1 MIALSISFLIVA
13 SIYLIFFVIISLT
26 FVGLFL
32 SELGL
37 WFSWMPL
44 AFIIASIPFLIL
56 SSVEYPRLDF
66 FLLLVGTL
74 LNLISYFRLMAPF
87 YRVNV
92 TNRRLRKVMRTSL
105 GDDYLNYIDP
115 ALKASVIKKV
125 RFRFSHYFSG
135 IHYKRIEECVTTVND
150 LIYKEVENESLK
162 LNVYYPK
169 KEGKHPIIIYI
180 HGGGWMRGSKDRFLE
195 LRILKRLAYMGFVVF
210 NIDYRLA
217 PLPTLATFREIPHDN
232 PTIREMVSD
241 VRASILFV
249 TKNTSKYNGDPN
261 SLFLFGRSAGA
272 HLALLTAFSCEDKFF
287 DMEGINCTI
296 HDFDITGVIAFY
308 PATDLVELDEFYDEG
323 PSIVF
328 KQSLYRS
335 TGAKM
340 EEAKNL
346 YEIFSPICYVTEENK
361 ERIPPVF
368 LAAGSKDRIFD
379 VYQSEELNEELQN
392 LGLTSVLL
400 ELPWA
405 NHAFD
410 AVINGPGGQLVFQ
423 YMSQFLAWSIT
434 RSRIKEIEEIAVKHG
449 LADVLSIEKLSII
462 QDLKK
467 GKTKDDITNSLRKQI
482 SETTT
487 QNESK
492 D

>member
-1 MIALSISFLIVA
+1 MLALSISFLVVA
-13 SIYLIFFVIISLT
+13 SILLTLFVIISFT

-37 WFSWMPL
+37 WFSWIPL

-56 SSVEYPRLDF
+56 SSVEYPRIDF
-66 FLLLVGTL
+66 FLLLVGAL

-87 YRVNV
+87 YRVNI
-92 TNRRLRKVMRTSL
+92 TNRRLRKAMRRSF
-105 GDDYLNYIDP
+105 GDDYLTYIDP
-115 ALKASVIKKV
+115 ALKSSVVKKV
-125 RFRFSHYFSG
+125 RFRLSHYFSG
-135 IHYKRIEECVTTVND
+135 IHYKRLEECVTTVD
-150 LIYKEVENESLK
+150 DVTYKEVENETLK
-162 LNVYYPK
+162 LNVYSPK
-169 KEGKHPIIIYI
+169 KEGKYPIIIYI

-217 PLPTLATFREIPHDN
+217 PIPNLATFQEIPHDN

-241 VRASILFV
+241 VRASILYV
-249 TKNTSKYNGDPN
+249 TKNALKYKGDTN

-287 DMEGINCTI
+287 DMEGIECSI
-296 HDFDITGVIAFY
+296 HDFDISGVIAFY
-308 PATDLVELDEFYDEG
+308 PATDLVELNEFYEDEG
-323 PSIVF
+323 SPVF

-335 TGAKM
+335 TGTTI
-340 EEAKNL
+340 EESRNL
-346 YEIFSPICYVTEENK
+346 YEIFSPISYVTEENL

-379 VYQSEELNEELQN
+379 VYQSEELNEELQK

-400 ELPWA
+400 EFPWA

-423 YMSQFLAWSIT
+423 YLSQFLAWTIT
-434 RSRIKEIEEIAVKHG
+434 RSRLKEIEVIAIKHG
-449 LADVLSIEKLSII
+449 LGEVLAMEKLNII
-462 QDLKK
+462 RNLRK
-467 GKTKDDITNSLRKQI
+467 GKPKDDITSSMQKQVSTRDHQKEI
-482 SETTT
+482 
-487 QNESK
+487 K

>member
-1 MIALSISFLIVA
+1 MHALTISFLVV
-13 SIYLIFFVIISLT
+13 SIILLIFFVIISFT

-37 WFSWMPL
+37 WFSWIPL
-44 AFIIASIPFLIL
+44 SFLIASIPFLIL
-56 SSVEYPRLDF
+56 YSAELHPRLDF
-66 FLLLVGTL
+66 FFLIVSSLF
-74 LNLISYFRLMAPF
+74 NLISYFRLMAPF
-87 YRVNV
+87 YRVNI
-92 TNRRLRKVMRTSL
+92 TNRRLRKVMKRSL
-105 GDDYLNYIDP
+105 GEDYLIYIDP
-115 ALKASVIKKV
+115 ALKSNIIKKV
-125 RFRFSHYFSG
+125 RFRLSHYFSG
-135 IHYKRIEECVTTVND
+135 INYKRIEEQVTTIDNV
-150 LIYKEVENESLK
+150 IYKEVDKESLA
-162 LNVYYPK
+162 LNVYSPK
-169 KEGKHPIIIYI
+169 KEGKYPIIIYI

-195 LRILKRLAYMGFVVF
+195 LRILKRLACMGFVVF

-217 PLPTLATFREIPHDN
+217 PLPNLQTFREIPHDN

-249 TKNTSKYNGDPN
+249 TKNASKYNGDPK

-272 HLALLTAFSCEDKFF
+272 HLALLTAFSCEEKFF

-296 HDFDITGVIAFY
+296 HDFDINGVIAFY
-308 PATDLVELDEFYDEG
+308 PATDLVELDKFYGEG
-323 PSIVF
+323 AGIIF

-335 TGAKM
+335 TGTKLEGAKS
-340 EEAKNL
+340 L
-346 YEIFSPICYVTEENK
+346 YEIFSPISYVNEKNL

-423 YMSQFLAWSIT
+423 YLSQFLVWAIT
-434 RSRIKEIEEIAVKHG
+434 RSRLKEIEEIVLKHG
-449 LADVLSIEKLSII
+449 LEDILSIEKLSII
-462 QDLKK
+462 HALKQ
-467 GKTKDDITNSLRKQI
+467 GKTEAEIANSFQKQK
-482 SETTT
+482 SEDNI
-487 QNESK
+487 QSK
-492 D
+492 SK

>member
-1 MIALSISFLIVA
+1 MFALSISFLIVA
-13 SIYLIFFVIISLT
+13 SILLIFFVIISLT

-37 WFSWMPL
+37 WFSWIPL

-56 SSVEYPRLDF
+56 SSVDYPRLDF

-87 YRVNV
+87 YRVDV
-92 TNRRLRKVMRTSL
+92 TNRRLRKVMRKSL

-115 ALKASVIKKV
+115 ALKSSVIKKV
-125 RFRFSHYFSG
+125 RFRLSHYFSG
-135 IHYKRIEECVTTVND
+135 IHYKRLEECVTTVND
-150 LIYKEVENESLK
+150 LIYKEVEKESLK

-169 KEGKHPIIIYI
+169 KEGKYPIIIYV

-217 PLPTLATFREIPHDN
+217 PIPNLATFREIPHDN

-241 VRASILFV
+241 VRASILYV
-249 TKNTSKYNGDPN
+249 TKNASKYKGDPK

-296 HDFDITGVIAFY
+296 HDFNIAGVIAFY
-308 PATDLVELDEFYDEG
+308 PATDLVELYEYYDGG
-323 PSIVF
+323 PEVF
-328 KQSLYRS
+328 KHSLYRS
-335 TGAKM
+335 TGTRI
-340 EEAKNL
+340 EESKNL
-346 YEIFSPICYVTEENK
+346 YEIFSPICYVNEKNI

-379 VYQSEELNEELQN
+379 VYQSEELNEELQK

-400 ELPWA
+400 EFPWA

-410 AVINGPGGQLVFQ
+410 VVINGPGGQLVFQ
-423 YMSQFLAWSIT
+423 YLSQFLAWGIT
-434 RSRIKEIEEIAVKHG
+434 RSRLKEIEEIAIKHG
-449 LADVLSIEKLSII
+449 FGEILAIEKLSVI
-462 QDLKK
+462 QKLKQ
-467 GKTKDDITNSLRKQI
+467 GKTKDEITDSLQKQD
-482 SETTT
+482 SE
-487 QNESK
+487 